1 MCILIIELFS
11 FCVTV
16 EWPKDL
22 LPELPLTL
30 SDAHSR
36 CDQITLLLMTSGAL
50 CIITSYRGT
59 HYIYIY
65 IYIYKKLQHIKSIWN
80 SHANLSFKT
89 LITVMYLLK
98 REREKKTLLYKLQ
111 LRELHLKICPA
122 THKGETT
129 LSQYCDIFLA
139 KGKDCQ

>member
-1 MCILIIELFS
+1 
-11 FCVTV
+11 
-16 EWPKDL
+16 
-22 LPELPLTL
+22 
-30 SDAHSR
+30 
-36 CDQITLLLMTSGAL
+36 MTSGAL

-122 THKGETT
+122 TQGRNNVESI
-129 LSQYCDIFLA
+129 L
-139 KGKDCQ
+139 